1 MTTNDGIQQ
10 EYNKYTEF
18 PFLSYNCISYLMQN
32 NEDIWKLL
40 KYNTANALNEP
51 NLTNAQKAALIYK
64 GQEKETDF
72 RVFFDGGQDDSWKIE
87 CGILRIYP
95 YDIDPINWKIG
106 NISLC
111 LQVFCHYKV
120 NHLVNYTTRVDTIIQ
135 NLIETLNGADIEGIG
150 RLHFNKKAA
159 RMSGVRDI
167 GTIPFRG
174 KVLMM
179 GNNALG

>member
-10 EYNKYTEF
+10 EYNKYTQF

-32 NEDIWKLL
+32 NQDIWKLL
-40 KYNTANALNEP
+40 KYNTANALSET

-64 GQEKETDF
+64 GQSDEMNY
-72 RVFFDGGQDDSWKIE
+72 RVFLDSGQDNAVTEQIS
-87 CGILRIYP
+87 ILRIYP
-95 YDIDPINWKIG
+95 YDVDPENQIVGRITM
-106 NISLC
+106 C
-111 LQVFCHYKV
+111 FQVFVNYRI